1 MSWWPVGN
9 PLQRS
14 STSTSLP
21 TNCSPNLDTA
31 WHVTRPCN
39 ITLSIDSLWQRGDWT
54 GPNMGW
60 FSLSFRT
67 SWTPMKSRP
76 LFVSVPVLSKQKTL
90 IFPAIAILLE
100 LRQNMPL
107 FWMKVKTKQKKN
119 EHPKQTETH
128 IKLHARQSNAT
139 DEKRMYLAIV
149 DYKWIASL
157 HALDIISG

>member
-1 MSWWPVGN
+1 MKYIHNSINFLPKVSWWPVGN
-9 PLQRS
+9 PLRKS

-31 WHVTRPCN
+31 WQVARPCN
-39 ITLSIDSLWQRGDWT
+39 ITLLIDSSWQRGDWT

-60 FSLSFRT
+60 FSLSIRT

-107 FWMKVKTKQKKN
+107 FCTKMETKQ
-119 EHPKQTETH
+119 
-128 IKLHARQSNAT
+128 
-139 DEKRMYLAIV
+139 EKWTSRTTWDTNQAAYKASKCNWWKEDIIAIV
-149 DYKWIASL
+149 A
-157 HALDIISG
+157 HT